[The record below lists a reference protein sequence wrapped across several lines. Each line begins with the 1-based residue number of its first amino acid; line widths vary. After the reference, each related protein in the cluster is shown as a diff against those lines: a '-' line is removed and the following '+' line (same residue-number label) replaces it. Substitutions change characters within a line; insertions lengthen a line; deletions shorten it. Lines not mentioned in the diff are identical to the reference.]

1 MIREYFNRKA
11 DTWDETIAEKDTA
24 RLERM
29 AQRLR
34 LKTGLTVLDVGTGTG
49 VFLPFLLHEIG
60 TIGRV
65 IAIDVA
71 DKMLLRAKAKG
82 IDGNIDYL
90 CADVMDIPL
99 DGEIFDAI
107 VCYSSFPHFQ
117 DKPKAFAE
125 IYRVMKSGASMS
137 ICHTR
142 NRAAINEIHRQTPA
156 VSKDIIPGAGEMQLM
171 LAAAGFTGIRI
182 EDNSDSYFVSATKPK
197 E

>member
-1 MIREYFNRKA
+1 MIREYFNQKA

-29 AQRLR
+29 AGRL
-34 LKTGLTVLDVGTGTG
+34 GLQPGSLVLDVGTGTG

-71 DKMLLRAKAKG
+71 DRMLLRAKAKG
-82 IDGNIDYL
+82 IDGNVDYL

-125 IYRVMKSGASMS
+125 IYRVMKSGGSMS

-142 NRAAINEIHRQTPA
+142 NRAGINQTHRQSPA
-156 VSKDIIPGAGEMQLM
+156 VSKDIIPGAGEMHLM

-182 EDNSDSYFVSATKPK
+182 EDNSDSYFVSATKPH
-197 E
+197 

>member
-1 MIREYFNRKA
+1 MIREYFNQKA

-29 AQRLR
+29 AGRL
-34 LKTGLTVLDVGTGTG
+34 GLQPGSLVLDVGTGTG

-71 DKMLLRAKAKG
+71 DKMLLRARAKD

-99 DGEIFDAI
+99 DAEIFDAI

-125 IYRVMKSGASMS
+125 IYRVMKSGGSMS
-137 ICHTR
+137 ICHTK
-142 NRAAINEIHRQTPA
+142 NRAGINEIHRQNPVVKSDT
-156 VSKDIIPGAGEMQLM
+156 IPDADEMRLM
-171 LAAAGFTGIRI
+171 LSAAGFTEIML
-182 EDNSDSYFVSATKPK
+182 DDSSDSYLVSAEKA
-197 E
+197 

>member
-1 MIREYFNRKA
+1 MIREYFNQKA

-29 AQRLR
+29 AGRL
-34 LKTGLTVLDVGTGTG
+34 GLQPGSLVLDVGTGTG
-49 VFLPFLLHEIG
+49 VFLPFLLSKIG
-60 TIGRV
+60 KGGQI

-99 DGEIFDAI
+99 DGEIFDTI

-125 IYRVMKSGASMS
+125 IYRVMKSGGSMS
-137 ICHTR
+137 ICHTK
-142 NRAAINEIHRQTPA
+142 NRAGINEIHHQIPA
-156 VSKDIIPGAGEMQLM
+156 VSNDIIPEADEMQLV

-182 EDNSDSYFVSATKPK
+182 EDNSDSYFVSARKPQ
-197 E
+197 